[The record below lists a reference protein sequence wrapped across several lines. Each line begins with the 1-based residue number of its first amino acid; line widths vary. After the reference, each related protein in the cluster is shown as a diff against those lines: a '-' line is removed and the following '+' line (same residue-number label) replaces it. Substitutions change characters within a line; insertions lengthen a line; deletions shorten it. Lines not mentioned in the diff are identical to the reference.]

1 MADAKPSEKI
11 SDDDAVPA
19 SRGGGLIVAFVSVLV
34 VAESAMFF
42 LFIPSAG
49 QVSAMA
55 EAQLIESVREQ
66 KQQIAE
72 QTEDG
77 EKVEEFNLGEFGETF
92 SPIGTDQNYRVE
104 MRIFG
109 LVRNKNL
116 EMIEAEFETKS
127 GRIRHALRMKLRNC
141 ELLELQD
148 NQLGLL
154 ERRLLTECNHQLSED
169 LLLGIGFNAYQLIP
183 Q

>member
-1 MADAKPSEKI
+1 MAEEKNDKEL
-11 SDDDAVPA
+11 DDPVAAPA
-19 SRGGGLIVAFVSVLV
+19 GRGGGLIVAFVSMLV

-49 QVSAMA
+49 QVSALA

-66 KQQIAE
+66 KQQIVE

-92 SPIGTDQNYRVE
+92 SPIGTDQNFRVE

-109 LVRNKNL
+109 LVRKKNL
-116 EMIEAEFETKS
+116 EQIEAEFAAKS

-154 ERRLLTECNHQLSED
+154 ERRLLTECNHLFSED
-169 LLLGIGFNAYQLIP
+169 LLLGIGFNAYQLIA